1 MSVAIIG
8 GNECMVCQYEKICR
22 EHGCKAKIFVKK
34 RGCIKKKMGCPDLM
48 IIFVNTVSHKMAI
61 SAVAEA
67 RRNGVRVERIHSSS
81 CAALESVLWD
91 AGEKQRGA

>member
-1 MSVAIIG
+1 MSVTIIG

-22 EHGCKAKIFVKK
+22 EHGCKAKIFVKESG
-34 RGCIKKKMGCPDLM
+34 RIKKKMGCPDLM

-61 SAVAEA
+61 SAVTEA

-81 CAALESVLWD
+81 CAALESVLRD
-91 AGEKQRGA
+91 VREEQKRA